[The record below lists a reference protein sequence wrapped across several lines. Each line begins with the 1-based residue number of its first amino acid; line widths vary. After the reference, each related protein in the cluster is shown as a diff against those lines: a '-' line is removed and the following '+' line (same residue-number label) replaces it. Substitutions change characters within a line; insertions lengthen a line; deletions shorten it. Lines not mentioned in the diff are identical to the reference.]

1 MAVRTWEDKDFC
13 EIELGILKDFFSKN
27 RVILLILLMVF
38 AGL

>member
-1 MAVRTWEDKDFC
+1 MAVGTWWDKDLC
-13 EIELGILKDFFSKN
+13 EIVVGILEDFFSKN